1 MYRFEVH
8 IEGQDPYIVES
19 THYDLSEDETLMP
32 AVECTVKKLD

>member
-8 IEGQDPYIVES
+8 IQGQDPYIVES

-32 AVECTVKKLD
+32 AVECVVKKLD